1 MRETRFNDPI
11 HCLNLLPDTHSVFQA
26 DRDFR
31 ACNLSGSGDAFIAV
45 KIIQLPVSNVDGIFA
60 ETN

>member
-1 MRETRFNDPI
+1 VPGINDSI
-11 HCLNLLPDTHSVFQA
+11 HRLNLLPVTHSVFQA

-31 ACNLSGSGDAFIAV
+31 ACNLSGGGDAFIAV
-45 KIIQLPVSNVDGIFA
+45 KIIQSSVSNVDGIFA

>member
-1 MRETRFNDPI
+1 MRFNGSF
-11 HCLNLLPDTHSVFQA
+11 HRLNLLSDTHSVFQA

-31 ACNLSGSGDAFIAV
+31 ACNLSGGRDAFIVV
-45 KIIQLPVSNVDGIFA
+45 KIIQLSVSNVDGIFA